1 MPTQALTSADQQTFT
16 RRFRI
21 PALSCALALLLCE
34 LLTHPFAEMGI
45 CDDWSYILTTQ
56 KLAATGHIVYNAWAT
71 AMLGWQLYLGAAF
84 VRLFGPSMTSI
95 RMSTLLVAML
105 TAFLIQRTL
114 VRSGVSERNATL
126 GTLTL
131 VLSPLYMLLS
141 VTFMTDIQGLFAIVL
156 CLYSCLRALQSPTP
170 RSSFAWLAFAVASNV
185 LLGSARQIA
194 WLGVLVMIPSTLLLL
209 HREYRLPSRLLFAAI
224 AATLAGDLC
233 VFACLRWFQHQPY
246 SIPEHLFATGFPPI
260 TILDAL
266 LRAFLD
272 LTFLILPITVLFLA
286 VLRKNSPRALAFI
299 AFASLIYA
307 FMVIRSHHQH
317 PNLLLEPTM
326 GDWVSIYGIFEA
338 PWLKGEPPLFLHRS
352 TQAIL
357 TTLSIGG
364 LLCIL
369 STLTR
374 PRQPSTLTPQ
384 AAPTWNHLAI
394 LLGPFTLAYTLLLVP
409 RAANLGAIVDRY
421 ALALLLF
428 LLLCLLRC
436 YQERL
441 QPQIPLAAVP
451 LIALFALYAMAST
464 HNQFAFYRARIAL
477 AAELRAANIPDTAVD
492 AGWES
497 NASVEL
503 KYAGHIN
510 DSRIQIPAHAFI
522 PHPKPPT
529 DTCGMW
535 LYDNFPH
542 IQPLYAISFAPNAC
556 AGPTTIPPITFSRWP
571 SPTPGTLYVVHYTQP
586 TTPKP

>member
-1 MPTQALTSADQQTFT
+1 MPTQAITGADPQPFT

-34 LLTHPFAEMGI
+34 LLSHPFAEMGI

-84 VRLFGPSMTSI
+84 VKLFGPSMTSI
-95 RMSTLLVAML
+95 RMSTLLVAMV

-156 CLYSCLRALQSPTP
+156 CLYTCLRALQAPTT
-170 RSSFAWLAFAVASNV
+170 RSTLIWLIFAIAANV
-185 LLGSARQIA
+185 LFGSARQIA
-194 WLGVLVMIPSTLLLL
+194 WLGVLVLVPSTLWLL
-209 HREYRLPSRLLFAAI
+209 HSQNRLPRRHLLTAI
-224 AATLAGDLC
+224 FTTLAGDLG
-233 VFACLRWFQHQPY
+233 VFACLRWFEHQPY
-246 SIPEHLFATGFPPI
+246 SIPEHLFASSFHPI

-272 LTFLILPITVLFLA
+272 LPFLILPIIVLFFAVIRKSSVRSLA
-286 VLRKNSPRALAFI
+286 LIILAL
-299 AFASLIYA
+299 LIYA

-326 GDWVSIYGIFEA
+326 GEWVTIYGIF
-338 PWLKGEPPLFLHRS
+338 PPQLKGEAPLFLHRS
-352 TQAIL
+352 TQAVL
-357 TTLSIGG
+357 TILSIGG
-364 LLCIL
+364 LFCFLA
-369 STLTR
+369 TLTR
-374 PRQPSTLTPQ
+374 PPQ
-384 AAPTWNHLAI
+384 APSIADPPNTPTWKHLAI

-409 RAANLGAIVDRY
+409 RAAALGAVVDRY
-421 ALALLLF
+421 ALALLLV

-436 YQERL
+436 YQERIR
-441 QPQIPLAAVP
+441 PQIPLAALL
-451 LIALFALYAMAST
+451 LIAAFAVYAMAST

-477 AAELRAANIPDTAVD
+477 AAELRAANIPDTSVD
-492 AGWES
+492 AGWEANS
-497 NASVEL
+497 SVEL

-510 DSRIQIPAHAFI
+510 DSRILNPAHAYI
-522 PHPKPPT
+522 PYPKPAN

-542 IQPLYAISFAPNAC
+542 IQPLYAVSFDPNAC
-556 AGPTTIPPITFSRWP
+556 AGPTTLPPITYSRWP
-571 SPTPGTLYVVHYTQP
+571 SPHPGTLYLVHYK
-586 TTPKP
+586 TPNP